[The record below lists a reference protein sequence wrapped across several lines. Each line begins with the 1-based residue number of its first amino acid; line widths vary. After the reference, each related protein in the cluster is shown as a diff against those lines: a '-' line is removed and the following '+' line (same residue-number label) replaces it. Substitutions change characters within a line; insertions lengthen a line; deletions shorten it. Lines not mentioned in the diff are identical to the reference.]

1 MSRIVCIVL
10 FVLLIVP
17 GISNAKTVITE
28 GMAVIGSDITLEE
41 AKLIALNDARQKA
54 LDSLGVF
61 VESQSKVVNYRL
73 TEDEIKT
80 ITGAIMTSEIIESK
94 KKVVQDVFVL
104 EMKVKFDISMSSF
117 NQSLKNYQDR
127 SKDQRT
133 IKHLIT
139 TIERLQQEIVK
150 GKKGTPEVVEIV
162 DEIEFSTKRL
172 GELLTTKQVIDHEL
186 QIQEIYKKKVKNHFN
201 NNVLPKLYNDIAKLL
216 VWEKVPSASY
226 ASLKL
231 KYIKHDF
238 DNKSEA
244 REEIKEKIKKQ
255 LGVYLN
261 SLEPI
266 TKEYDKQNLN
276 VHPKFYY
283 YIEFKIPVHI
293 YINEDKIKKYFKVT
307 LLRQYS
313 RPELLIEPQYSRKYS
328 RSRECKLKI
337 DSMFVQV
344 FRGRKSETLLEI
356 DVWLPELCLFFWD
369 ISLPDKFNLSNIENI
384 EYRIGRVSHQ
394 DIKFYFFDE
403 ARNVPPH

>member
-1 MSRIVCIVL
+1 MSRIACIVL
-10 FVLLIVP
+10 FTLLIVP
-17 GISNAKTVITE
+17 CISNAKTVITE

-61 VESQSKVVNYRL
+61 VESQSKVVDYRL
-73 TEDEIKT
+73 TKDEIKT
-80 ITGAIMTSEIIESK
+80 ITGAIMTSEIIEST
-94 KKVVQDVFVL
+94 KKVVQDVFIL

-127 SKDQRT
+127 SKDRGT
-133 IKHLIT
+133 IKHLIK

-150 GKKGTPEVVEIV
+150 EKKGTPELVEIV

-216 VWEKVPSASY
+216 VWEKVPSVSY

-238 DNKSEA
+238 FGNEYGD
-244 REEIKEKIKKQ
+244 REKIKEKIKKQ
-255 LGVYLN
+255 LGVYYN
-261 SLEPI
+261 CLEPI
-266 TKEYDKQNLN
+266 TKEYDKQNLK
-276 VHPKFYY
+276 VHPEFYY

-293 YINEDKIKKYFKVT
+293 YINEDKIEKYFKVT

-313 RPELLIEPQYSRKYS
+313 RPELLIEPQYSL
-328 RSRECKLKI
+328 SREYK
-337 DSMFVQV
+337 
-344 FRGRKSETLLEI
+344 LEI
-356 DVWLPELCLFFWD
+356 NSMNVWLPNHSHSWD

-384 EYRIGRVSHQ
+384 EYCIGRVSHR
-394 DIKFYFFDE
+394 DVKFYFFDE
-403 ARNVPPH
+403 ARNVK

>member
-1 MSRIVCIVL
+1 MLRKACLLLLVLVFIPCI
-10 FVLLIVP
+10 
-17 GISNAKTVITE
+17 SQAETVITK
-28 GMAVIGSDITLEE
+28 GSAIIGSDITLEE

-54 LDSLGVF
+54 LNSLGVF

-80 ITGAIMTSEIIESK
+80 ITGAIMTSEIIEST
-94 KKVVQDVFVL
+94 KKVVRDVFIL

-127 SKDQRT
+127 SKDRRT
-133 IKHLIT
+133 IKHLIK

-150 GKKGTPEVVEIV
+150 AKKGTPEVVEIV

-216 VWEKVPSASY
+216 VWGKVPSVSY
-226 ASLKL
+226 TSLKL

-238 DNKSEA
+238 DNEYEA
-244 REEIKEKIKKQ
+244 RKEIKEKIKNQ
-255 LGVYLN
+255 LGVYFN
-261 SLEPI
+261 CFEPI
-266 TKEYDKQNLN
+266 TKEYDKQNLK

-313 RPELLIEPQYSRKYS
+313 RPELLIEPQYSR
-328 RSRECKLKI
+328 SRECKLEI
-337 DSMFVQV
+337 DSMFVRV
-344 FRGRKSETLLEI
+344 ARKRKLERLLEI
-356 DVWLPELCLFFWD
+356 NVRLPKNSLCWD
-369 ISLPDKFNLSNIENI
+369 ISLSDKFNLSNIENI